1 MTAAE
6 CIALVLAANLLLLG
20 SAVLMLYLWDIPAE
34 DERVKHG
41 RPKR

>member
-1 MTAAE
+1 MSAAE

-20 SAVLMLYLWDIPAE
+20 SAVLMLCLWDIPAE

-41 RPKR
+41 RPRR

>member
-1 MTAAE
+1 MSVVEILAT
-6 CIALVLAANLLLLG
+6 VLAANLLLLG

-41 RPKR
+41 RPRR